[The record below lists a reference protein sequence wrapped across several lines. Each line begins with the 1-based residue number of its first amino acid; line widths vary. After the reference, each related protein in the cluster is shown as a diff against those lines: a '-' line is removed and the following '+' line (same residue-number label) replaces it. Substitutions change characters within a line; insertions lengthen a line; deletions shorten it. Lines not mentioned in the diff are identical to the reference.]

1 MWTDPVIAAFPGT
14 KVWKACRARA
24 VTVKYLTKAAG
35 DSKAAMAAGK
45 VADCLLDAWVEE
57 ILAAKAYEEGKH
69 TGAERPN
76 LIVREYTNHEM
87 ALVLL
92 SFIFASQGASVSSR
106 FQFLTHTSSA
116 DAMSSSITFA
126 FQYMADYPEILAKVR
141 EEQYRVRDNDVDTP
155 VTLDLLDEMPYI
167 QAVTKEVLRLRPP
180 VIMVPYLVKKSFPLT
195 DEYTVPAG
203 TMLM

>member
-1 MWTDPVIAAFPGT
+1 
-14 KVWKACRARA
+14 
-24 VTVKYLTKAAG
+24 
-35 DSKAAMAAGK
+35 
-45 VADCLLDAWVEE
+45 
-57 ILAAKAYEEGKH
+57 
-69 TGAERPN
+69 
-76 LIVREYTNHEM
+76 
-87 ALVLL
+87 
-92 SFIFASQGASVSSR
+92 
-106 FQFLTHTSSA
+106 
-116 DAMSSSITFA
+116 MSSSITFA